1 MKYLRVCFFLL
12 VCCVYCAKPALAQ
25 PSQSLMALKQYI
37 GQMPQ
42 DLLKQEPQINERLL
56 KLLGKEYPRLQERLT
71 QQTPIQFVGDVLI
84 LLGEK
89 PFAVGNP
96 KVVVGIALTA
106 NKIHCAMTENNS
118 RSIFSEDPHKI
129 PSEFNSFL
137 VKKDI
142 NEGKKKKEKTPN
154 ETEKKSQN

>member
-1 MKYLRVCFFLL
+1 MKYLRLSLFVL
-12 VCCVYCAKPALAQ
+12 VCCVYCTKPVFAQ
-25 PSQSLMALKQYI
+25 PPPSLMALKQYI

-42 DLLKQEPQINERLL
+42 DLLKQESHISERLS
-56 KLLGKEYPRLQERLT
+56 KLLGKEYPRLQERFN
-71 QQTPIQFVGDVLI
+71 QQTPIQFVGDMLI
-84 LLGEK
+84 LLGER

-129 PSEFNSFL
+129 PNEFNSFL

-154 ETEKKSQN
+154 EAEKKNQD